1 MSYLGQTSILLVDDE
16 SEIREYLKRALQKHT
31 LDIRD
36 AKDGIEALESY
47 KLKKPDIVLS
57 DIRMPRKDGIE
68 LLKDIKEIDPEQT
81 VAIFSG
87 SDDCAF
93 LKDAINLGAD
103 KFFNK
108 PIKTSLFLEELDSLA
123 KRIVTQKEHKLYI
136 KILEK
141 SFDLEMKNS
150 QERLYEFE
158 QYQNAI
164 NKIGCIR
171 KISPEGKVLF
181 VNEKFSLITGGQTQE
196 DAFYLATINDKKI
209 DTQEMITEIL
219 EKGEFRGVIRHR
231 SSEGK
236 EFFIDSLISCIKDL
250 NGNTASYF
258 EIGND
263 VSDIFNLSKKIDKLN
278 IDIVYILGS
287 IAEGRN
293 EEMSNHLKRV
303 SAYSQI
309 IANRIE
315 LSQEEKELLKRAS
328 PLHDIGKITIPD
340 HILNKSG
347 ALTKDEF
354 EAVKKHTVSGY
365 NILKTV
371 DSDIFKCAAVIALEH
386 HEKWDG
392 TGYPNG
398 LKGAEISTFGRIT
411 AIADVFDALTSKR
424 CYKEAWGMD
433 RALQAL
439 KEGRGNHFDPNFI
452 DIFFDSL
459 DEIRDTFKKYSD
471 A

>member
-1 MSYLGQTSILLVDDE
+1 MSYLGQISILLVDDE
-16 SEIREYLKRALQKHT
+16 SEIRLYLTRLLQKYT
-31 LDIRD
+31 NNITT
-36 AKDGIEALESY
+36 AKDGVEAY
-47 KLKKPDIVLS
+47 KLYKSKLPDIVIT
-57 DIRMPRKDGIE
+57 DIRMPHKDGIE
-68 LLKDIKEIDPEQT
+68 LLKDIKDIDPEQT
-81 VAIFSG
+81 VAIFSS
-87 SDDCAF
+87 SDDYSF
-93 LKDAINLGAD
+93 LKDAINLRAD

-108 PIKTSLFLEELDSLA
+108 PINISHFIEELELLA
-123 KRIVTQKEHKLYI
+123 KRVVTQKEHKLYI

-141 SFDLEMKNS
+141 SFDLEMKSS

-158 QYQNAI
+158 QFQKAI
-164 NKIGCIR
+164 DKIGCIR
-171 KISPEGKVLF
+171 KISPDGKVIF
-181 VNEKFSLITGGQTQE
+181 VNEKFSSLIGEDRPE

-209 DTQEMITEIL
+209 NTKEMIGEIV
-219 EKGEFRGVIRHR
+219 EKGEFRGVLRHK

-250 NGNTASYF
+250 SGNTASYF

-303 SAYSQI
+303 AEYSQI
-309 IANRIE
+309 IAKNTE
-315 LSQEEKELLKRAS
+315 LSKEEIELLKRAS
-328 PLHDIGKITIPD
+328 PLHDIGKITISD
-340 HILNKSG
+340 HILNKNG
-347 ALTKDEF
+347 MLDKDEF
-354 EAVKKHTVSGY
+354 EIIKKHTISGHH
-365 NILKTV
+365 ILTKV

-398 LKGAEISTFGRIT
+398 LKGDEISTFGRIT

-424 CYKEAWGMD
+424 CYKSAWSIND
-433 RALQAL
+433 ALL
-439 KEGRGNHFDPNFI
+439 TLENGRSKHFDPNLL
-452 DIFFDSL
+452 DIFFNSI
-459 DEIRDTFKKYSD
+459 DEINDSFRRYQDV
-471 A
+471 